1 MRGNGFRASNVH
13 DKGGLGAGDGAGL
26 WPLEFV
32 LGCRPGAL
40 PQSGMEMR
48 RWRVRMWGGME
59 IVAGDVPGW
68 YGDAPLVG
76 RNVGLVR
83 PIVAGDWYAWGAS
96 VPGIAFVAFD
106 SVFREEGAVFFLKG
120 VRAVM
125 FFLVVDV
132 VEQSI
137 QVRWTDG
144 EGPVAALPCKGG
156 QCRRLGFQPFG
167 GRGFQFLDELGHG
180 DRS

>member
-1 MRGNGFRASNVH
+1 M
-13 DKGGLGAGDGAGL
+13 
-26 WPLEFV
+26 
-32 LGCRPGAL
+32 
-40 PQSGMEMR
+40 
-48 RWRVRMWGGME
+48 
-59 IVAGDVPGW
+59 AGDVPVRF
-68 YGDAPLVG
+68 GDAPLAR
-76 RNVGLVR
+76 RNVAVVR

-96 VPGIAFVAFD
+96 IPGVAFVAFD

-125 FFLVVDV
+125 FLLVVDV

-144 EGPVAALPCKGG
+144 KGTVAALPRKGG